1 MNRMNKQEDLVRKR
15 LTQNIEDEP
24 DEAVSV
30 DPEGGRGCEVAR
42 PAEADRLVDEDVR
55 HPDHLRGPRVQRH
68 ELLVRVRPLRS
79 GKTWGFSIT

>member
-1 MNRMNKQEDLVRKR
+1 MNISILN
-15 LTQNIEDEP
+15 QNIEDQP

-30 DPEGGRGCEVAR
+30 DSEGGGGCEVAR

-79 GKTWGFSIT
+79 GKTWGGDFQKHKH